1 LAALIIQFRTARSIV
16 NCYRDR
22 VSVAGLDRL
31 DDRSYPVARR
41 RVEIIS
47 SDLTGKEIAKAEE
60 VAEIRV
66 LRHPLIDS
74 PVRLDAYVLEVA
86 NLEGTQRELV
96 TIELALPNTPAE
108 RIVLDRAEFDQLFKN
123 DVEQVLAEAEAY
135 HQEGASPEPRRRGR
149 PVGSSSKAFSATP
162 SMGREQREAIRTWAN
177 ANGFTVGDRGRIA
190 AGIIEAFDAAH
201 QS

>member
-1 LAALIIQFRTARSIV
+1 MKGQLKM
-16 NCYRDR
+16 
-22 VSVAGLDRL
+22 
-31 DDRSYPVARR
+31 ARR

-47 SDLTGKEIAKAEE
+47 SDLTGKEIPKSEE
-60 VAEIRV
+60 VAELRV

-86 NLEGTQRELV
+86 GLENTQRELV

-108 RIVLDRAEFDQLFKN
+108 RIVIEREEFDKLFKG
-123 DVEQVLAEAEAY
+123 DVGEVLAGADAY
-135 HQEGASPEPRRRGR
+135 EQPGTGSEPRRRGR
-149 PVGSSSKAFSATP
+149 PVGSGNKAFSATP

-190 AGIIEAFDAAH
+190 AGIIEAFEAAH
-201 QS
+201 RS

>member
-1 LAALIIQFRTARSIV
+1 M
-16 NCYRDR
+16 
-22 VSVAGLDRL
+22 
-31 DDRSYPVARR
+31 ARR

-47 SDLTGKEIAKAEE
+47 SDLTGKEISKSEE

-86 NLEGTQRELV
+86 GLEGTQRELV
-96 TIELALPNTPAE
+96 TIELALPNTPVE
-108 RIVLDRAEFDQLFKN
+108 RLVLDRDEFDKLFKN
-123 DVEQVLAEAEAY
+123 DIEQVLAEAESY
-135 HQEGASPEPRRRGR
+135 HQDGVSGEPKRRGR
-149 PVGSSSKAFSATP
+149 PAGSSSKGFSATP

-190 AGIIEAFDAAH
+190 AGIIEAFEAGH

>member
-1 LAALIIQFRTARSIV
+1 
-16 NCYRDR
+16 
-22 VSVAGLDRL
+22 
-31 DDRSYPVARR
+31 VARR

-47 SDLTGKEIAKAEE
+47 SDLTGKEIAKSEE

-86 NLEGTQRELV
+86 GLEATQRELV
-96 TIELALPNTPAE
+96 TIELVLPNTPAE
-108 RIVLDRAEFDQLFKN
+108 RIVLDRDEFDMLFKD
-123 DVEQVLAEAEAY
+123 DVAQVLAEADSYQREESST
-135 HQEGASPEPRRRGR
+135 EGKRRGR
-149 PVGSSSKAFSATP
+149 PAGSSSKAFSATP
-162 SMGREQREAIRTWAN
+162 SIGREQREAIRTWAN

-190 AGIIEAFDAAH
+190 ANILQAFEAAH